1 MDKLDLFLTAVF
13 IVGTIIIMILIYF
26 YNTRHELI
34 VDDELDE
41 FEVETKVGEKALYS
55 SGNTFDWNL
64 YESDLKYDYGKF
76 VGYDLWK
83 NEAAAKNRISD
94 LREQYTRDNKLLKI
108 NMLETMML
116 VDRYGEDVILDANGV
131 YRIRK
136 INIENFLDEL
146 DYTIETMKQIA
157 ELKDELEFSIDNY
170 EVDAKKIFYIM
181 KNARSFGLYNFN
193 NHSQVFLFAK
203 KHKSTAIDAEIILE
217 DSKGMSE
224 MNLLIEEFI
233 EYKEDDLV
241 IQERKDD
248 MFSAFKK
255 IKQKTKIY
263 HDEEGNRIIEYPNG
277 QKIIK
282 KNLWEIEAI
291 DEDEL
296 PRSTPQHTKEK
307 FSDIIK
313 EDSVSSV
320 MENANTEAKEKRDVK
335 KQSPKIEKNKN
346 KRDVKEF
353 IVINN
358 SFILNAKLYDTKN
371 NKKSLVGFM
380 GDIQSVDEFIEKL
393 KVMSKKNIKT
403 ILILILSI
411 DAAQL
416 ALDNDNTTNIIF
428 ELNNDTFISYEY
440 IALVLLSLIEN
451 RNEFAV
457 NNKAIANNGLLLYP
471 ISIVDEFIKLLA
483 EDDIDFSK
491 NKSEFVY
498 LVSDKKQLISLNA
511 IKLSEHSRKLLGM
524 YNSPDKMSSISAKM
538 ISKDDFKKSEDKK
551 YSVNFKTFCQI
562 WQFSFNYPW
571 HS

>member
-116 VDRYGEDVILDANGV
+116 INKNGEDVILDANGV

-203 KHKSTAIDAEIILE
+203 KHKSTTIDAEIILE

-296 PRSTPQHTKEK
+296 PRNTPQHTKEK

-335 KQSPKIEKNKN
+335 
-346 KRDVKEF
+346 
-353 IVINN
+353 
-358 SFILNAKLYDTKN
+358 
-371 NKKSLVGFM
+371 
-380 GDIQSVDEFIEKL
+380 IQ
-393 KVMSKKNIKT
+393 
-403 ILILILSI
+403 
-411 DAAQL
+411 
-416 ALDNDNTTNIIF
+416 
-428 ELNNDTFISYEY
+428 
-440 IALVLLSLIEN
+440 
-451 RNEFAV
+451 
-457 NNKAIANNGLLLYP
+457 
-471 ISIVDEFIKLLA
+471 
-483 EDDIDFSK
+483 
-491 NKSEFVY
+491 VY
-498 LVSDKKQLISLNA
+498 
-511 IKLSEHSRKLLGM
+511 
-524 YNSPDKMSSISAKM
+524 
-538 ISKDDFKKSEDKK
+538 
-551 YSVNFKTFCQI
+551 
-562 WQFSFNYPW
+562 
-571 HS
+571 

>member
-116 VDRYGEDVILDANGV
+116 INKNGEDVILDANGV

-203 KHKSTAIDAEIILE
+203 KHKSTTIDAEIILE

-296 PRSTPQHTKEK
+296 PRNTPQHTKEK

-416 ALDNDNTTNIIF
+416 ALDDDNTTNIIF

-471 ISIVDEFIKLLA
+471 ISIVDKFIKLLA

-491 NKSEFVY
+491 NKSEFIY

>member
-562 WQFSFNYPW
+562 
-571 HS
+571 